1 VVQLFRIFL
10 PNAFTPGNDRLN
22 EVYAPSGTAIGSYTM
37 RIFNRWG
44 QMVYLAD
51 EKHPFTGHDHSG
63 RPLPEGVYAVS
74 AEVRSVH
81 GERAF
86 LQTTVHV
93 LR

>member
-1 VVQLFRIFL
+1 
-10 PNAFTPGNDRLN
+10 
-22 EVYAPSGTAIGSYTM
+22 
-37 RIFNRWG
+37 
-44 QMVYLAD
+44 MVYLAD